1 MRCTAAFR
9 WWSALRPRSP
19 EGPGAIGAGL
29 LVVAVLAWAA
39 PSAAQGVS
47 FGPNHRVPR
56 AHDTDI
62 GSASTGD
69 PHLDFMLHCQ
79 GCHQADGAGLDG
91 AVPQLKGA
99 VARLVTVPGG
109 REYLSSVPGVAQSQ
123 LDDVAVAA
131 LLNWMVATFD
141 ADHLPADFRPYTA
154 EEVGPLRK
162 HPLVQASVV
171 RASLLARLDAKP

>member
-1 MRCTAAFR
+1 
-9 WWSALRPRSP
+9 LRRRSP
-19 EGPGAIGAGL
+19 EGTVAIAVAASL
-29 LVVAVLAWAA
+29 LALLASAM
-39 PSAAQGVS
+39 PVAAQGVS

-62 GSASTGD
+62 GADSTGD

-79 GCHQADGAGLDG
+79 GCHQADGAGLEG
-91 AVPQLKGA
+91 AVPPLKDS

-123 LDDVAVAA
+123 LDDVAIAA
-131 LLNWMVATFD
+131 LLNWMVAYFD
-141 ADHLPADFRPYTA
+141 ADHLPANFRPFTA

-171 RASLLARLDAKP
+171 RASLLARLR

>member
-1 MRCTAAFR
+1 MRR
-9 WWSALRPRSP
+9 RSP
-19 EGPGAIGAGL
+19 ESAGAIGAAFL
-29 LVVAVLAWAA
+29 LLATLSGTT

-47 FGPNHRVPR
+47 FGLNHRVPR

-62 GSASTGD
+62 GSDSTGD

-79 GCHQADGAGLDG
+79 GCHQADGTGLEG
-91 AVPQLKGA
+91 AVPQLKDS

-131 LLNWMVATFD
+131 LLNWMVAYFD
-141 ADHLPADFRPYTA
+141 AAHLPADFRPYTA
-154 EEVGPLRK
+154 EEVASLRK
-162 HPLVQASVV
+162 KPLVQASVV
-171 RASLLARLDAKP
+171 RASLLARLDATD